1 MNTTPASG
9 ALVDR
14 TLANLRNA
22 WREVTDSARVAL
34 TGVVRPDLPPEDSD
48 RIERQIAA
56 CLEGRGG
63 LFVAPLTQVQ
73 PTQLLPGFRPLRSQL
88 QDLEQSG
95 FGLFVKTLL
104 GVEQGEGVEARCI
117 VWMVGSCS
125 LQQLDS
131 LGVAPLVGADD
142 A

>member
-56 CLEGRGG
+56 AWKAAAEKCRREP
-63 LFVAPLTQVQ
+63 A
-73 PTQLLPGFRPLRSQL
+73 LP
-88 QDLEQSG
+88 
-95 FGLFVKTLL
+95 
-104 GVEQGEGVEARCI
+104 I
-117 VWMVGSCS
+117 
-125 LQQLDS
+125 
-131 LGVAPLVGADD
+131 
-142 A
+142 